1 MTKSKPIGP
10 FTIAV
15 LVSLAFV
22 PACIQ
27 TCEST
32 ASSSVMTS
40 GTRAQMTAK
49 ADGSGVTEVGV
60 ELMVGGPLS
69 NVYLSLDG
77 DDQLVAAI
85 GEQQQTLTRRT
96 DVLGRVWYVG
106 SIKGDQG
113 NDDVVVAY
121 KRSIDPGAPRSVVR
135 MPKGFEVLSPQS
147 GMRVSR
153 GNDDLVIAWD
163 GASHTDVMEI
173 SLDGSCIP
181 PYSKR
186 LEVDKGQLLIPKGT
200 LGPPSAAAMQPME
213 PADNS
218 GAKAEPQPV
227 QVAEPECRVTARF
240 RRRADGKVDPN
251 FGQGGSISAE
261 QTREVTFVS
270 TP

>member
-1 MTKSKPIGP
+1 MTRSKPIGP

-15 LVSLAFV
+15 LVALTFV

-40 GTRAQMTAK
+40 GTRAQMTAV

-77 DDQLVAAI
+77 DDRLVAKL
-85 GEQQQTLTRRT
+85 GEQQQALTRRT

-106 SIKGDQG
+106 SIEGDRG
-113 NDDVVVAY
+113 DDDVVVSY
-121 KRSIDPGAPRSVVR
+121 QRKVDSGAPSSVVR
-135 MPKGFEVLSPQS
+135 MPAGFDVLSPQP

-163 GASHTDVMEI
+163 VPSPTDVMEV
-173 SLDGSCIP
+173 SLEGSCIP
-181 PYSKR
+181 RHSKR
-186 LEVDKGQLLIPKGT
+186 IEVDKGQLLIPKGT

-213 PADNS
+213 PADKG

-227 QVAEPECRVTARF
+227 QVAEPECRVTARL
-240 RRRADGKVDPN
+240 RRRADGKVDPG
-251 FGQGGSISAE
+251 FGQGGSFTAE
-261 QTREVTFVS
+261 QTRQVTFVS